1 MNVLIAPCVWLSVQ
15 WRQFSAEDDVPVD
28 QQHFTALNAE
38 LSKAWKPIIE
48 KKDALPDADDWAKVT
63 EKLDKLER

>member
-1 MNVLIAPCVWLSVQ
+1 MSSGCNY
-15 WRQFSAEDDVPVD
+15 AEDDVPTD

-48 KKDALPDADDWAKVT
+48 KKDSPPDADDWAKVT
-63 EKLDKLER
+63 GKLDKLER